1 MLSKIVSKLVGTKQE
16 RDIKK
21 LYPLVQ
27 QVNDLEPSFQ
37 KLDDQQLLAKTAEFR
52 ERLGSG
58 ESLDTLLPEAFA
70 AVREA
75 SVRSLGMRHFDV
87 QIMGGAVLHQGK
99 IAEMRTGE
107 GKTLTSTLSIYLN
120 ALPAKG
126 VHVVTVNDYLASRDA
141 QWMAPIYKA
150 LGLSVGFIK
159 SGMAHAEKQLAYGC
173 DITYGTNNEFGF
185 DYLRDNMV
193 EHRSFKVQ
201 RDHAYAIVDEVDS
214 ILVDEARTPLIISGP
229 AESSTENYVKVNKL
243 IPKLEKDADFE
254 IDEKARNIL
263 LTEIGVA
270 KLEKLLEVDN
280 LYEPANLELV
290 HHINQAL
297 KAHYLFEKDVDYMVQ
312 HNEVVIVDEFT
323 GRLLEGRR
331 YSDGL
336 HQAIEAKERVP
347 IKQENQTLASIT
359 FQNYF
364 RMYSKLAGMTGTA
377 DTEAE
382 EFKKIY
388 SLDVVVLP
396 TNKPMARIDEADQ
409 VFRTESEKINAII
422 EDVKSKHKNKQPVL
436 VGTTSIEASEKIS
449 SSLKKAG
456 IPHSVLNAKFHAQE
470 ADIIKNAGQPGT
482 VTIATNMAGRGTDIV
497 LGTGVR
503 EAGGL
508 HIIGSERHE
517 SRRIDNQLRGRS
529 GRQGDSGSSRFYLS
543 LEDNLMRIFGSDR
556 IGPMLQKLGMQEG
569 DVIEHKWINSA
580 IARAQKQVEARNFDV
595 RKHLLEYDDVMNK
608 QRTFIYGIRN
618 RILSND
624 SIQDIIESFL
634 DDSVVNQI
642 ELFLPGK
649 SYDEWDEEG
658 FKKWLAQMLMK
669 GSVEKLSALDSQN
682 KQELEKETF
691 ELLYQQYKNRR
702 EEYGDSTFNLLEKMV
717 SLQVIDQRW
726 KDHLYTIDQVRDGV
740 WALGYSERNPIVEYR
755 KQAFAI
761 FDEMVEVIKTEIV
774 EYVFRAQI
782 QGQLS
787 EQVPEAYE
795 TVGQEVFSSPQNAL
809 ADPQQEQAPA
819 AAISGFGQVRNS
831 QGPTQSKAAE
841 SSAGGSSQRRSS
853 RKKKR

>member
-1 MLSKIVSKLVGTKQE
+1 MVAKIVSKLLGTKQE

-21 LYPLVQ
+21 LNPLVK
-27 QVNDLEPSFQ
+27 QVNDLEPTLQ
-37 KLDDQQLLAKTAEFR
+37 KLDDQQLTAKTAEFR
-52 ERLGSG
+52 ERHQLG
-58 ESLDTLLPEAFA
+58 ESLDSLLPEAFA
-70 AVREA
+70 VVREA

-120 ALPAKG
+120 ALPGKG
-126 VHVVTVNDYLASRDA
+126 VHIVTVNDYLASRDA
-141 QWMAPIYKA
+141 QWMGPIFQM

-159 SGMAHAEKQLAYGC
+159 SGMAHSEKQLAYGC

-229 AESSTENYVKVNKL
+229 AESSTENYVKIDKF

-270 KLEKLLEVDN
+270 KLEKLLNVEN

-312 HNEVVIVDEFT
+312 RNEVVIVDEFT

-409 VFRTESEKINAII
+409 IFRTESEKINAII
-422 EDVKSKHKNKQPVL
+422 DDVKNKHKNKQPVL

-449 SSLKKAG
+449 SNLKKAG

-497 LGTGVR
+497 LGTGGR

-508 HIIGSERHE
+508 HIVGSERHE

-543 LEDNLMRIFGSDR
+543 LEDNLMRIFGSDK

-569 DVIEHKWINSA
+569 DVIEHDWINSA

-634 DDSVVNQI
+634 EDAVFNQV
-642 ELFLPGK
+642 ELLLPGK

-658 FKKWLAQMLMK
+658 FTKWLDQMLMK
-669 GSVEKLSALDSQN
+669 NDSEKLASLESQN
-682 KQELEKETF
+682 KVELERETYD
-691 ELLYQQYKNRR
+691 LLYGQYKKRR

-740 WALGYSERNPIVEYR
+740 WALGYSERNPLVEYR

-761 FDEMVEVIKTEIV
+761 FDEMVEVIKTEII
-774 EYVFRAQI
+774 EHVFRAQI

-787 EQVPEAYE
+787 EQVPEEYE
-795 TVGQEVFSSPQNAL
+795 TIGQEVFTSPQNAL
-809 ADPQQEQAPA
+809 ASSPQAAPA
-819 AAISGFGQVRNS
+819 AAIAGYDKALSNAPSG
-831 QGPTQSKAAE
+831 QSKAAE
-841 SSAGGSSQRRSS
+841 SSAGGSSQRRTS

>member
-21 LYPLVQ
+21 LYPLVK

-58 ESLDTLLPEAFA
+58 ESLDSLLPEAFA
-70 AVREA
+70 AVRES
-75 SVRSLGMRHFDV
+75 SVRSLAMRHFDV
-87 QIMGGAVLHQGK
+87 QIMGGTALHQGK

-120 ALPAKG
+120 ALPQKG

-141 QWMAPIYKA
+141 QWMAPIYKM

-214 ILVDEARTPLIISGP
+214 ILIDEARTPLIISGP

-243 IPKLEKDADFE
+243 IPRLEKDADFE

-263 LTEIGVA
+263 LSEIGVA

-422 EDVKSKHKNKQPVL
+422 EDVKTKHKNKQPVL

-449 SSLKKAG
+449 SNLKKAG

-497 LGTGVR
+497 LGSGVR

-658 FKKWLAQMLMK
+658 FNKWLAQMLMK
-669 GSVEKLSALDSQN
+669 GSIEKLSALDSQN
-682 KQELEKETF
+682 KQELERETF
-691 ELLYQQYKNRR
+691 ELLYHQYKNRR

-761 FDEMVEVIKTEIV
+761 FDEMVEVIKTEII

-782 QGQLS
+782 EGQLS
-787 EQVPEAYE
+787 EQVPEEYE

-809 ADPQQEQAPA
+809 ANPQQAQSPA
-819 AAISGFGQVRNS
+819 AAISGFGQVSNNE
-831 QGPTQSKAAE
+831 GPTQSKAAE